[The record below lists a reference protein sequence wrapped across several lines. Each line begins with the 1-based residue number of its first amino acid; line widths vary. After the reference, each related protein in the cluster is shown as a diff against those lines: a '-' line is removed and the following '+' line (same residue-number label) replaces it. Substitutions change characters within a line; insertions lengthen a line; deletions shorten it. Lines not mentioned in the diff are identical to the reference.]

1 MFIEA
6 LIRNGNYASVPSD
19 KISILPTMCVNFG
32 LRDPLHKFL
41 PMSQII
47 LKEGHL
53 RYVQLSRVSIKTQEN
68 GKHETVINFPCAEC
82 FRFSLRRKTNTEGND

>member
-1 MFIEA
+1 
-6 LIRNGNYASVPSD
+6 
-19 KISILPTMCVNFG
+19 
-32 LRDPLHKFL
+32 
-41 PMSQII
+41 MSQII

-68 GKHETVINFPCAEC
+68 GKHETVINFPCAER